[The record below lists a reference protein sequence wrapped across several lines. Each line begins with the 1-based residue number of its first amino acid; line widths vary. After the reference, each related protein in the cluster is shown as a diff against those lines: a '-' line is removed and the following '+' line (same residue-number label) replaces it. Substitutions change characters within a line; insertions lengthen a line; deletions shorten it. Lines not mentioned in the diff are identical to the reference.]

1 MGDTYNG
8 VGHSEEALA
17 VFAQAFDLAEKDLN
31 VPGQGRAQLGMAAA
45 SDLGRHSHALS
56 MFQKPVG
63 YLRILE
69 TLFTWRHAE
78 PSDMYAASHEE
89 SLNALKKQLTWRNV
103 REIVLSK
110 DLQTVTLEAL
120 GEH

>member
-45 SDLGRHSHALS
+45 SADLGRHSHALS
-56 MFQKPVG
+56 MFSKARRVFENTGDAICMARACKGQG
-63 YLRILE
+63 
-69 TLFTWRHAE
+69 
-78 PSDMYAASHEE
+78 DMYAALGFLLLWFLGCLVGSPWV
-89 SLNALKKQLTWRNV
+89 SLGFLL
-103 REIVLSK
+103 LS
-110 DLQTVTLEAL
+110 
-120 GEH
+120 